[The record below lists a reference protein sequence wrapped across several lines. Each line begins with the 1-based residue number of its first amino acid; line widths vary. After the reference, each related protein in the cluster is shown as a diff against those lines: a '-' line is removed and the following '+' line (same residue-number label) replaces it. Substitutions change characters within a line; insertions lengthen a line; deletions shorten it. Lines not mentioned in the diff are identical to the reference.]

1 MSTFTDKYNS
11 IINDL
16 PPLPKLELPSPW
28 MHPMFFKNNYK
39 RRYLSASTESKDKL
53 NISSQMSLIKI

>member
-16 PPLPKLELPSPW
+16 PPLPKLELPLPLL
-28 MHPMFFKNNYK
+28 HPFFLKNNYK
-39 RRYLSASTESKDKL
+39 TRYLSDKCG
-53 NISSQMSLIKI
+53 NINVSSQLSLIKI

>member
-39 RRYLSASTESKDKL
+39 RRYLTDGKDKV

>member
-11 IINDL
+11 IVNDL

-39 RRYLSASTESKDKL
+39 TRYLSEKCEKGKI
-53 NISSQMSLIKI
+53 NISSQLSLIKL

>member
-28 MHPMFFKNNYK
+28 LHPIFLKNNYK
-39 RRYLSASTESKDKL
+39 TRYLSDKCEKI
-53 NISSQMSLIKI
+53 NVSSQLSLIKI